1 MADRVRQPRQNRS
14 QASMERILDAFEKL
28 LRKGSY
34 ESITINDIA
43 AESATGAGSIYAR
56 FDGKRSILLA
66 LHART
71 RDGARKYFQSLFNA
85 NVRTDE
91 SLNATVERVVRGM
104 FAWHKRKRSVIRTSM
119 LLDDAD
125 IYQGISTS
133 FGTWT
138 EQLAHLLLARGAALS
153 QAQAISAATAFLQ
166 VTTAALQQW
175 VIFGRIAP
183 VGHALADEELIRV
196 IQASGL
202 AQIELAQRVDTPAA
216 TSQKL

>member
-1 MADRVRQPRQNRS
+1 MTERVRKPRQDRS

-66 LHART
+66 LHSRT

-91 SLNATVERVVRGM
+91 SLNAAVERVVRGM
-104 FAWHKRKRSVIRTSM
+104 FAWHKRRRSVIRTSM

-125 IYQGISTS
+125 IYQGISMS

-138 EQLAHLLLARGAALS
+138 EQLAQLMLARGAALAE
-153 QAQAISAATAFLQ
+153 AQALVAATAILQ

-175 VIFGRIAP
+175 VIFGRTAP
-183 VGHALADEELIRV
+183 VGRALSDEELIRV
-196 IQASGL
+196 MQASAV
-202 AQIELAQRVDTPAA
+202 AQIELAASA
-216 TSQKL
+216 